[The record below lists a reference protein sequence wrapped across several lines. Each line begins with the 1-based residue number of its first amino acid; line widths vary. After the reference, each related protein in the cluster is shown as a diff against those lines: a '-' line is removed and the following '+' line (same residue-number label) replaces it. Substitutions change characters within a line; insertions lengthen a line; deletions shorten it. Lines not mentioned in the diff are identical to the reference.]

1 MMTSC
6 KSFCRARD
14 SKARWTAGEQAQ
26 VEQGLTKLVVFCK
39 FCLDRSKRNDMPK
52 LSPVQQ
58 KFILHWGEMGT
69 RWGINRTV
77 AQIHALLYISPTPL
91 HAEDIANTLKVA
103 RSNVSTSL
111 KELQGWGIV
120 KLVHVLGD
128 KRDHFE
134 SMKDVWEMFRVVL
147 DERKKRE
154 IDPTLAVLRE
164 CIAEAEKDRSSDR
177 YTEERLR
184 ELCGFFETT
193 LAWYGQIRSWPT
205 QALARFVKL
214 GDKVRKALGLLD

>member
-1 MMTSC
+1 MT
-6 KSFCRARD
+6 A
-14 SKARWTAGEQAQ
+14 
-26 VEQGLTKLVVFCK
+26 LT
-39 FCLDRSKRNDMPK
+39 
-52 LSPVQQ
+52 PVQQ

-77 AQIHALLYISPTPL
+77 AQIHALLYISPKPL
-91 HAEDIANTLKVA
+91 QADEIVEALNVA

-120 KLVHVLGD
+120 KMVHVLGD

-154 IDPTLAVLRE
+154 IDPTLAMLRT
-164 CIAEAEKDRSSDR
+164 CIADAEKDKE
-177 YTEERLR
+177 TGEHTQARLR
-184 ELCGFFETT
+184 DLADFFETT
-193 LAWYGQIRSWPT
+193 TAWYGQIRQWPT
-205 QALARFVKL
+205 HALTRFVKL
-214 GDKVRKALGLLD
+214 GDKIRKLIGAGG